1 MAPPQRRYVHS
12 RLHFHFFLK
21 RSVAEDA
28 AAATATCVA
37 ITVTRLTAVI
47 TVITTVSTITVTK
60 AKAKM
65 LHSLKRISYPLLSY
79 LDFVLFSL
87 GIVRDIIPPIIG
99 DNQAGFF
106 LVIKLIRCDVTSQF
120 QDRTHRHKRHKDCSH
135 SQHELERGETNWI

>member
-60 AKAKM
+60 ANAKM
-65 LHSLKRISYPLLSY
+65 LHSFKNFISSSVSFGFCY
-79 LDFVLFSL
+79 SL